1 MYKCFDCLLFAKTI
15 TLDVVDLLNKTKHTR
30 QNSTRLLP
38 TILAVV
44 QFNVL
49 LTNQEQQTIISICA
63 DNCLSGVFGLVNVCV
78 FIGGFWLWRGAP
90 KGAQFAMRSQI
101 TRTKA

>member
-1 MYKCFDCLLFAKTI
+1 MFLCVCWSLVEMHKWFDCILFAQAI
-15 TLDVVDLLNKTKHTR
+15 TLDVDLLNKTKHTR

-78 FIGGFWLWRGAP
+78 CLLLIGFGYGGGR
-90 KGAQFAMRSQI
+90 
-101 TRTKA
+101 

>member
-1 MYKCFDCLLFAKTI
+1 MCVCSSFVKMHKWFDCILFAQAI
-15 TLDVVDLLNKTKHTR
+15 TLDVDLLNKTKHTR

-78 FIGGFWLWRGAP
+78 CLLLIGFGYGGGR
-90 KGAQFAMRSQI
+90 
-101 TRTKA
+101 